1 MSNLSSFF
9 GATQQFVQDD
19 PMNQVA
25 FAMYGAGQDAVF
37 PRVGLYNHK
46 LQYLGALH
54 ATQDIIGNA
63 GYTQSSYWPGFGASE
78 WTNGL
83 TRATSAT
90 TTGAHWPDVGGGPP
104 AVMNGPT
111 GHKQFLCPTSMAQGS
126 GSPFM
131 GAYPH
136 RTGFC
141 AAGVGATFGL
151 DQHYNL
157 FTRYDTTGSKM
168 LGATAGFYIRP
179 NTSHSVL
186 EAYYDNHADTG
197 SGSTNFDYAATE
209 SKANRVNLQATGLMS
224 SGSTI
229 RVAIGGVSYN
239 QRSKTLC
246 ILERNNS
253 NSAVPW
259 NIVICKNAPDP
270 VDYIA
275 KENEY
280 QVALT
285 AAVAVSGNRIVGP
298 AAINTGWNQSYS
310 GIFGRAI
317 LCDDNTVYYFQ
328 ESNSASTSVQA
339 VVKWNMNAGGTAY
352 EAQDANNVHANAN
365 AWAVANYSDWN
376 ANWVG
381 FNEYQQSL
389 DGETVITY
397 CSPHL
402 YHGGL
407 RYLLVNLK
415 TGKASKLET
424 AQDTAYSWSVCAF
437 GASNFF
443 LRRNHSTDGGS
454 GVSQH
459 VVSFESYDR
468 FYGGAGHYTGTENTL
483 LINQMSGHR
492 IDAPDVA
499 SSFGGLWR
507 NVNYDN
513 RAIVLASK
521 NQYNPGASQ

>member
-1 MSNLSSFF
+1 
-9 GATQQFVQDD
+9 
-19 PMNQVA
+19 
-25 FAMYGAGQDAVF
+25 
-37 PRVGLYNHK
+37 
-46 LQYLGALH
+46 
-54 ATQDIIGNA
+54 
-63 GYTQSSYWPGFGASE
+63 
-78 WTNGL
+78 
-83 TRATSAT
+83 
-90 TTGAHWPDVGGGPP
+90 
-104 AVMNGPT
+104 
-111 GHKQFLCPTSMAQGS
+111 
-126 GSPFM
+126 
-131 GAYPH
+131 
-136 RTGFC
+136 
-141 AAGVGATFGL
+141 
-151 DQHYNL
+151 
-157 FTRYDTTGSKM
+157 
-168 LGATAGFYIRP
+168 
-179 NTSHSVL
+179 
-186 EAYYDNHADTG
+186 
-197 SGSTNFDYAATE
+197 
-209 SKANRVNLQATGLMS
+209 
-224 SGSTI
+224 
-229 RVAIGGVSYN
+229 
-239 QRSKTLC
+239 
-246 ILERNNS
+246 
-253 NSAVPW
+253 
-259 NIVICKNAPDP
+259 
-270 VDYIA
+270 
-275 KENEY
+275 
-280 QVALT
+280 
-285 AAVAVSGNRIVGP
+285 
-298 AAINTGWNQSYS
+298 
-310 GIFGRAI
+310 
-317 LCDDNTVYYFQ
+317 
-328 ESNSASTSVQA
+328 
-339 VVKWNMNAGGTAY
+339 MNAGGTAY

-492 IDAPDVA
+492 IDAPDSA
-499 SSFGGLWR
+499 ASFGGLWR